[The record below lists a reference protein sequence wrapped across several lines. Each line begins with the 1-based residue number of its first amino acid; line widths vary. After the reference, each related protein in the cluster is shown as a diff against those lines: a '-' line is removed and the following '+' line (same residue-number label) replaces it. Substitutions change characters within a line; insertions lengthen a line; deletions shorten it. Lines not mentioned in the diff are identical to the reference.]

1 VRSAFLI
8 TLGQGCDEELYNVT
22 DSKSDPPGGGLSAWQ
37 VGDIVEITNF
47 QKLPKGALRLQAG
60 ASVILSGVKEVSTI
74 PVDTKSIKNT
84 SNNSVSIAHLS
95 TFGNFRIPSNGRI
108 ARLHCI
114 NCGNQMESDRCIRN
128 CYVSEDSSEANVR
141 LQVFAEPKS
150 ESGDTLEGIM
160 SHQCYSDCSGSL
172 PFPIMQKKT
181 NMQIVGE
188 EIRKS

>member
-8 TLGQGCDEELYNVT
+8 TLGLGCDEELYNVT

-108 ARLHCI
+108 ARLH
-114 NCGNQMESDRCIRN
+114 QRRIRVFKDPKRTSKALREMATMN
-128 CYVSEDSSEANVR
+128 GKKAKIEIVMAVPRRTHEFTRSLSSPAMLTFLEYHLLPR
-141 LQVFAEPKS
+141 LFGAS
-150 ESGDTLEGIM
+150 
-160 SHQCYSDCSGSL
+160 
-172 PFPIMQKKT
+172 
-181 NMQIVGE
+181 
-188 EIRKS
+188 